1 MIDPVLGEITYTS
14 SVGWAG
20 SYTYPFLGSEVTV
33 PLELGG
39 DEGEP
44 VDPIQRDAVER
55 FTNLKDTLSAQAD
68 DAIYAHYT
76 ERLSEVRAQLG
87 DSADNLMPILGDKS
101 GLARLVTPTAFF
113 VREPVVTD
121 DRVIGLLSNCTWD
134 PGHGLAV
141 KIVNEKVVEVGP
153 QDIVL

>member
-1 MIDPVLGEITYTS
+1 MIDPVLGEIEYNS
-14 SVGWAG
+14 AVGWAG
-20 SYTYPFLGSEVTV
+20 TYTYPFLGTEVTV

-44 VDPIQRDAVER
+44 VDPIQRDAVQR
-55 FTNLKDTLSAQAD
+55 FTEDKASLSAQAD
-68 DAIYAHYT
+68 SAIFAYYN
-76 ERLSEVRAQLG
+76 ERLPELREQFG
-87 DSADNLMPILGDKS
+87 DSADNLMPVLNDKS

-113 VREPVVTD
+113 VREPVASD

-141 KIVNEKVVEVGP
+141 KIVNEKIVEVGP